1 MHVQLVDMAR
11 INFRQREKEN
21 NPLFPN
27 FQSWSISF
35 NQTITI
41 SETAVTFGWPER
53 KRKMRGVKWR
63 ANNYGNQLNQFPHL
77 RAFICIIHKYESFS
91 HTFKKKV
98 LTVKQFPLL
107 GYLHTLFV
115 GKRSQELTILSHYIV
130 QSGKQFSASMN
141 VILIFWQVQTI
152 PETMKNYLQ
161 NIHNNNILKVVLLF
175 CGK

>member
-1 MHVQLVDMAR
+1 M
-11 INFRQREKEN
+11 
-21 NPLFPN
+21 
-27 FQSWSISF
+27 
-35 NQTITI
+35 
-41 SETAVTFGWPER
+41 
-53 KRKMRGVKWR
+53 
-63 ANNYGNQLNQFPHL
+63 NQFPHL

-107 GYLHTLFV
+107 GYLHTFFV

-175 CGK
+175 CGKWTCSIDMQIVLERQLDSIHVSVACLFPFLWLK